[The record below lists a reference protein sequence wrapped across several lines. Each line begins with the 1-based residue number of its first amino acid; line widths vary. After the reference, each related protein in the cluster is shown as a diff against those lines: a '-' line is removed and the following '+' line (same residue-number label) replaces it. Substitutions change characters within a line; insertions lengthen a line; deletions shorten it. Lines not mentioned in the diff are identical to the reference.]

1 MTTSNPDNS
10 TKRGRHKSPEKRQ
23 LILAAASDLF
33 VTYGFD
39 GISMDKVAEKAG
51 VSKQTVYSHFGNKE
65 ELFKFCIEVRCP
77 LVDLSAN
84 LQKSDTPLREVLLT
98 VGGQLLKLLISKD
111 GVNIKRVCMNGAER
125 QPEVSTIFFN
135 AGPKNL
141 ANQLTT
147 FFEMKTSSKELAI
160 HNSHFAAWQFMNIIQ
175 GEFTLRANLGIPGKF
190 KKSEMDDYL
199 NSCVDLFLKAYTP

>member
-1 MTTSNPDNS
+1 MTKSNTNNS
-10 TKRGRHKSPEKRQ
+10 TKRGRHKSPQKRQ
-23 LILAAASDLF
+23 LILTAASDLF

-65 ELFKFCIEVRCP
+65 ELFKFCITSRCP
-77 LVDLSAN
+77 LVDISAD
-84 LQKSDTPLREVLLT
+84 LQKPNITLREILLT
-98 VGGQLLKLLISKD
+98 VGSQLLELLTSSD

-125 QPEVSTIFFN
+125 QPEVSTIFFS
-135 AGPKNL
+135 AGPANL
-141 ANQLTT
+141 AKQLTA
-147 FFEMKTSSKELAI
+147 FFDMKNSSKELSI
-160 HNSHFAAWQFMNIIQ
+160 HNSHFAAWQFMNMIQ
-175 GEFTLRANLGIPGKF
+175 GEFVLRANLGIAIKF